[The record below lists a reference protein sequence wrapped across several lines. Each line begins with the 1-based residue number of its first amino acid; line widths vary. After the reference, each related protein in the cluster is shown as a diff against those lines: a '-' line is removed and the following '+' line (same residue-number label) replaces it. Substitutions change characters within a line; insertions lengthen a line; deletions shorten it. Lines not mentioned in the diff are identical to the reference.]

1 MRLFKP
7 DMQSSETERQRFVEL
22 IEKHQG
28 ILHRI
33 CSVYANHAPDRQD
46 LFQDMVLQLWRS
58 FASFREQSSF
68 TTWMYR
74 VALNTA
80 LLQKRRASRRPDL
93 TQGGEAELASLP
105 VAAAVPDEGVELL
118 RTCIRELPTLDRA
131 IVLLHLEERS
141 YDEIAEI
148 TGLSRSNVSVRL
160 VRLKERLR
168 RMLEEK
174 GLGKEAF
181 V

>member
-1 MRLFKP
+1 
-7 DMQSSETERQRFVEL
+7 MQSSETERQRFVEL

-33 CSVYANHAPDRQD
+33 CSVYASQAEDRQD

-58 FASFREQSSF
+58 FASFRGQANF

-80 LLQKRRASRRPDL
+80 LLQRRSASRRPDL
-93 TQGGEAELASLP
+93 SRGGEAEIDRIATEARLP
-105 VAAAVPDEGVELL
+105 EDGVELL
-118 RTCIRELPTLDRA
+118 RACIQDLPTLDRA
-131 IVLLHLEERS
+131 IILLHLEERS

-148 TGLSRSNVSVRL
+148 TGLTRNNVSVRL

-168 RMLEEK
+168 RMIEEK
-174 GLGKEAF
+174 GLGKEA
-181 V
+181 VV

>member
-1 MRLFKP
+1 
-7 DMQSSETERQRFVEL
+7 MQRNEKERQRFVQL
-22 IEKHQG
+22 IETHQG

-33 CSVYANHAPDRQD
+33 CSVYANHAHDRQD
-46 LFQDMVLQLWRS
+46 LFQDMALQLWRS
-58 FASFREQSSF
+58 FASFRQQSTF

-80 LLQKRRASRRPDL
+80 LLQRRKASRRPDL
-93 TQGGEAELASLP
+93 SGGGEAKIACVP
-105 VAAAVPDEGVELL
+105 VTAAGPHDGAELL
-118 RTCIRELPTLDRA
+118 HACIRELPTLDRA
-131 IVLLHLEERS
+131 IVLLHLEEHS

-168 RMLEEK
+168 RLLEAK
-174 GLGKEAF
+174 GLGKEAL

>member
-1 MRLFKP
+1 MP
-7 DMQSSETERQRFVEL
+7 EMQTSETERQRFVEL

-33 CSVYANHAPDRQD
+33 CSVYAHHAPDRQD

-58 FASFREQSSF
+58 FALFREQSSF

-93 TQGGEAELASLP
+93 TQGGEAEIAFLP
-105 VAAAVPDEGVELL
+105 VAAAEPDDGAELL
-118 RTCIRELPTLDRA
+118 QRCIRELPTLDRA
-131 IVLLHLEERS
+131 IILLQLEDHS
-141 YDEIAEI
+141 YDQIAEI

>member
-1 MRLFKP
+1 
-7 DMQSSETERQRFVEL
+7 MQTSEIERQKFVEL

-33 CSVYANHAPDRQD
+33 CSIYAIQAQDRQD
-46 LFQDMVLQLWRS
+46 LFQDMVLELWRS
-58 FASFREQSSF
+58 FTSFREQSSF

-93 TQGGEAELASLP
+93 TRGGEAEIASVP
-105 VAAAVPDEGVELL
+105 VGATVPNDGLELL
-118 RTCIRELPTLDRA
+118 RNCIRELPTLDRA
-131 IVLLHLEERS
+131 IVLLHLEGRN

-168 RMLEEK
+168 RMIEEK
-174 GLGKEAF
+174 GIGKEAF

>member
-1 MRLFKP
+1 
-7 DMQSSETERQRFVEL
+7 MQTSETERQRFVEL
-22 IEKHQG
+22 IEEHQG

-33 CSVYANHAPDRQD
+33 CSVYAHHAQDRQD

-80 LLQKRRASRRPDL
+80 LLQRRKASRRPDL
-93 TQGGEAELASLP
+93 TGGSEAEITAVP
-105 VAAAVPDEGVELL
+105 VAAAAPNNSVELL
-118 RTCIRELPTLDRA
+118 RACIRELPTLDRA

-141 YDEIAEI
+141 YDEIVEI
-148 TGLSRSNVSVRL
+148 PGLSRSNVSVRL

-168 RMLEEK
+168 CALEEK
-174 GLGKEAF
+174 GLGKEALP
-181 V
+181 

>member
-1 MRLFKP
+1 
-7 DMQSSETERQRFVEL
+7 MQPNETDRQQFLGLVEA
-22 IEKHQG
+22 HQG

-33 CSVYANHAPDRQD
+33 CLVYADQPADRQD

-58 FASFREQSSF
+58 FGSFRAQSSF

-80 LLQKRRASRRPDL
+80 LLQRRKASRRPDL
-93 TQGGEAELASLP
+93 TKGGEAEIAAVP
-105 VAAAVPDEGVELL
+105 VAAPAPGDDVELL
-118 RTCIRELPTLDRA
+118 RACIRELPTLDRA
-131 IVLLHLEERS
+131 IVLLHLEEHS

-168 RMLEEK
+168 RALEEK

-181 V
+181 I

>member
-1 MRLFKP
+1 
-7 DMQSSETERQRFVEL
+7 MQTSETSQARFVEL
-22 IEKHQG
+22 IEEHQG

-33 CSVYANHAPDRQD
+33 CSVYADQAADRQD

-58 FASFREQSSF
+58 FASFRGQSSL

-80 LLQKRRASRRPDL
+80 LLERRKASRRPDL
-93 TQGGEAELASLP
+93 SRGGEDEMKSVALDPPPLRDDLA
-105 VAAAVPDEGVELL
+105 VL
-118 RTCIRELPTLDRA
+118 RACIQELPSLDRA
-131 IVLLHLEERS
+131 IVLLHLEERN

-148 TGLSRSNVSVRL
+148 TGLGRSNVSVRL

-168 RMLEEK
+168 RALERK
-174 GLGKEAF
+174 GLGKEAR

>member
-1 MRLFKP
+1 MTGAATN
-7 DMQSSETERQRFVEL
+7 ETERQRFLEL
-22 IEKHQG
+22 IENHQG

-33 CSVYANHAPDRQD
+33 CSVYASQEQDRQD

-58 FASFREQSSF
+58 YPAFRAEASF

-80 LLQKRRASRRPDL
+80 LLQRRTASRRPDL
-93 TQGGEAELASLP
+93 SRGGDELINRLP
-105 VAAAVPDEGVELL
+105 VESTTPDEGAALL
-118 RTCIRELPTLDRA
+118 RLCIQELPTLDRA

-168 RMLEEK
+168 HTLEKK
-174 GLGKEAF
+174 GLGKETLL
-181 V
+181 

>member
-1 MRLFKP
+1 
-7 DMQSSETERQRFVEL
+7 MQTNETERQRFVDL

-33 CSVYANHAPDRQD
+33 CSVYANHSHDRQD

-58 FASFREQSSF
+58 YASFRAQSSF

-80 LLQKRRASRRPDL
+80 LLQRRMATRRPDL
-93 TQGGEAELASLP
+93 TRGGEAEIASVP
-105 VAAAVPDEGVELL
+105 VAAAAPNDGVELL
-118 RTCIRELPTLDRA
+118 RACIRKLPTLDRA

-141 YDEIAEI
+141 YDETAEI

>member
-1 MRLFKP
+1 
-7 DMQSSETERQRFVEL
+7 MQTNETERQRFVDL

-33 CSVYANHAPDRQD
+33 CSVYANHSHDRQD

-58 FASFREQSSF
+58 YASFRAQSSF

-80 LLQKRRASRRPDL
+80 LLQRRRATRRPDL
-93 TQGGEAELASLP
+93 TRGGEAEIASVP
-105 VAAAVPDEGVELL
+105 VPAPAPNDGVGLL
-118 RTCIRELPTLDRA
+118 RACIRELPTLDRA

-141 YDEIAEI
+141 YDETAEI

>member
-1 MRLFKP
+1 
-7 DMQSSETERQRFVEL
+7 MQTNETERQKFVEL

-33 CSVYANHAPDRQD
+33 CSIYANHTQDRQD
-46 LFQDMVLQLWRS
+46 LFQDMVLALWRS
-58 FASFREQSSF
+58 TSSFRGQSSL

-80 LLQKRRASRRPDL
+80 LLQKRKAARRPDL
-93 TQGGEAELASLP
+93 TRGGEAEIASVP
-105 VAAAVPDEGVELL
+105 VVATAPNDDAEML
-118 RTCIRELPTLDRA
+118 RNCIRELPTLDRA

-141 YDEIAEI
+141 YEEIAEI
-148 TGLSRSNVSVRL
+148 TGLTRSNVSVRL

-168 RMLEEK
+168 RMIEEK
-174 GLGKEAF
+174 GIGKEAF

>member
-1 MRLFKP
+1 MR
-7 DMQSSETERQRFVEL
+7 QNETERQHFVEL
-22 IEKHQG
+22 IEKHQA

-33 CSVYANHAPDRQD
+33 GSVYANHPQDRQD
-46 LFQDMVLQLWRS
+46 LFQEMVLQLWRS
-58 FASFREQSSF
+58 FSSFRGQSSF

-80 LLQKRRASRRPDL
+80 LLQRRKASRRPDL
-93 TQGGEAELASLP
+93 TQGGETQIASIP
-105 VAAAVPDEGVELL
+105 AAANPQQDGVDLL
-118 RTCIRELPTLDRA
+118 HHCIRELPTLDRA

-148 TGLSRSNVSVRL
+148 TGLSKGNVSVRL

-168 RMLEEK
+168 SLLVEK

>member
-1 MRLFKP
+1 
-7 DMQSSETERQRFVEL
+7 MQTNETERQRFVEL
-22 IEKHQG
+22 IENHQG

-33 CSVYANHAPDRQD
+33 CSVYANQEHDRQD

-58 FASFREQSSF
+58 FASFRGQSSF

-80 LLQKRRASRRPDL
+80 LLQRRRASRQPDL
-93 TQGGEAELASLP
+93 TQGGEAEIASLP
-105 VAAAVPDEGVELL
+105 VAAAPPKDGVELL
-118 RTCIRELPTLDRA
+118 RICIRELPTLDRA
-131 IVLLHLEERS
+131 IILLQLEEHS

-148 TGLSRSNVSVRL
+148 TGLSRGNISVRL

-168 RMLEEK
+168 RALEEK

>member
-1 MRLFKP
+1 
-7 DMQSSETERQRFVEL
+7 MQTSQTDRVRFVEL
-22 IEKHQG
+22 IHEHQG
-28 ILHRI
+28 ILHRV
-33 CSVYANHAPDRQD
+33 CSVYAKQAADRQD

-58 FASFREQSSF
+58 FASFRGQSSI
-68 TTWMYR
+68 TTWIYR

-80 LLQKRRASRRPDL
+80 LLERRKASRRPNL
-93 TQGGEAELASLP
+93 IPSSEGEVDHLAAIDPPTERDEL
-105 VAAAVPDEGVELL
+105 ETL
-118 RTCIRELPTLDRA
+118 RTCIQELPSLDRA

-168 RMLEEK
+168 RALEAK
-174 GLGKEAF
+174 GLGKEAGA
-181 V
+181 